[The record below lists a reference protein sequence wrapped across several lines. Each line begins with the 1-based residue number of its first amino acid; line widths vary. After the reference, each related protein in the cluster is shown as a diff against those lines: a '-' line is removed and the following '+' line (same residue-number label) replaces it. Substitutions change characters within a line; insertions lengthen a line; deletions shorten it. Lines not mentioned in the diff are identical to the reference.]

1 MIEFFNSQPVEQ
13 ALAWLLTF
21 IILNG
26 LYKLTKGEK
35 ARLTSWGLWLVVAT
49 GTVFIRLPQSYGFTG
64 IDDWIPLIRLVTY
77 IIVITL
83 DILDW
88 YYYLNLKKEKK
99 EVITK

>member
-77 IIVITL
+77 IIRHITL
-83 DILDW
+83 DGSRLVF
-88 YYYLNLKKEKK
+88 LSK
-99 EVITK
+99 T